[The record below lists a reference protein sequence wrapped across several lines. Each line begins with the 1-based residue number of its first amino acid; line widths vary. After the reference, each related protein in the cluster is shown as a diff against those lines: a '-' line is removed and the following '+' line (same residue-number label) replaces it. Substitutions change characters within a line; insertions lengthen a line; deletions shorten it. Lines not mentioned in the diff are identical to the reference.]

1 MQIVR
6 DYQFVDPADRG
17 ATVAIGNFDGVHVG
31 HQSVIG
37 LTADIAARSGTRLG
51 VLTFEPHPRE
61 YFAPD
66 APAFRLMNAEAKENR
81 LEKLGVSHLYQLN
94 FNAALSGLSAE
105 EFARDVIA
113 QGLGLHHVVIGSDF
127 CFGKGRSGTADTLVM
142 LGKLYGFDVTV
153 VDLIRDG
160 KEVYS
165 STAIRTAL
173 SDGRPQDA
181 ARMLGHLHRIE
192 GQVIHGDQRGREL
205 GFPTANLALDGLHRP
220 RYGVYAV
227 VVDILDGAHKGRYH
241 GAASIGLRPT
251 FGVNIANLE
260 VFLFDFSGDL
270 YGATLSVALVE
281 FQRPEVKFDSLDAL
295 IEQMDADCIESRKI
309 LSAL

>member
-6 DYQFVDPADRG
+6 DYQYVDPADRG
-17 ATVAIGNFDGVHVG
+17 ATVAIGNFDGVHLG
-31 HQSVIG
+31 HQSVIA
-37 LTADIAARSGTRLG
+37 LTAEIAAKSGTPLG
-51 VLTFEPHPRE
+51 ILTFEPHPRE

-66 APAFRLMNAEAKENR
+66 ADAFRLMNAEAKENR
-81 LEKLGVSHLYQLN
+81 LEKLGVTHLYQLN

-113 QGLGLHHVVIGSDF
+113 DGLGLHHVVIGSDF
-127 CFGKGRSGTADTLVM
+127 CFGKGRSGTAKTLQD
-142 LGKLYGFDVTV
+142 LGQKYGFGVTV
-153 VDLIRDG
+153 ADLIQDG
-160 KEVYS
+160 TEVYS

-173 SDGRPQDA
+173 SEGRPQDA

-192 GQVIHGDQRGREL
+192 AQVIHGDQRGREL
-205 GFPTANLALDGLHRP
+205 GFPTANLPLDGLHRP
-220 RYGVYAV
+220 KYGVYAV
-227 VVDILDGAHKGRYH
+227 TVDILDGPHEGRYR

-260 VFLFDFSGDL
+260 VFIFDFTGDL
-270 YGATLSVALVE
+270 YGATISVALVE
-281 FQRPEVKFDSLDAL
+281 FQRPEEKFDSLEAL

-309 LSAL
+309 LAAL